1 MIFPP
6 NAGHAGPKPDAT
18 SRWEL
23 TGELQGG
30 ATFDQRCAHCGRD
43 DLRVIFEVR
52 QAAPETTCGICQ
64 HCLSKAPVP
73 LEQAGRAMQGPEL
86 RDHLNE
92 MAVRSMVRTCREV
105 LRELLERRDDNDL
118 REIAVYFDRNAQ
130 LSPRRAA
137 MLFLALSSARL
148 DVDPRIFEVQ
158 TRSTDHRQEFG
169 RLGELEKL
177 VVWPVLSP
185 VVRKRLIA
193 LGLAPAR
200 YAAPQGR
207 RTRAIAGQQ
216 SVALL
221 A

>member
-1 MIFPP
+1 MTFLT
-6 NAGHAGPKPDAT
+6 NAEPAGPMPGAAT
-18 SRWEL
+18 HWEL
-23 TGELQGG
+23 TGEVTGS

-52 QAAPETTCGICQ
+52 QSTADATCGICQ
-64 HCLSKAPVP
+64 QCLSKAPVP
-73 LEQAGRAMQGPEL
+73 LEQTGRSMEGPEL

-92 MAVRSMVRTCREV
+92 MAVRSMIRTCRDV
-105 LRELLERRDDNDL
+105 LRDLLERRDDNDL

-137 MLFLALSSARL
+137 MLFMALSSARL

-200 YAAPQGR
+200 HAAPQGR
-207 RTRAIAGQQ
+207 RPRAMAGQQ
-216 SVALL
+216 GVALL
-221 A
+221 G

>member
-1 MIFPP
+1 MISLS
-6 NAGHAGPKPDAT
+6 NAEPAGPRPDAAT
-18 SRWEL
+18 QWEITGEL
-23 TGELQGG
+23 TGS

-43 DLRVIFEVR
+43 DLRVTFEVR
-52 QAAPETTCGICQ
+52 QATAEATCGICQ
-64 HCLSKAPVP
+64 QCLSKAPVP
-73 LEQAGRAMQGPEL
+73 LEQAGRVMQGPEL

-92 MAVRSMVRTCREV
+92 MAVRVVVRTCRDV
-105 LRELLERRDDNDL
+105 LRDLLERKDDNDL
-118 REIAVYFDRNAQ
+118 REVAVYFDRNAQ

-177 VVWPVLSP
+177 AVWPVLSP

-207 RTRAIAGQQ
+207 RIRAVAGQQ
-216 SVALL
+216 SAALL
-221 A
+221 G